1 MAFLSVLALTLFH
14 SCESTKE
21 DQEIAVSAVSV
32 SQPTAEM
39 EIGET
44 IKLIATVTPSNATDK
59 TVNWAS
65 SKQSVA
71 TVNQDGVVTAVSD
84 GTSTITASC
93 GGKSA
98 SCVVTVAKKVIE
110 VTDIELNKTELT
122 LVEGESEV
130 LTATVKPSDATD
142 KSLTWYS
149 SDKSIA
155 TVEDGKVTANKAGE
169 ATITVKAGAIEK
181 ACKVTVSAKVI
192 PVESIGLDHET
203 LTLVEGNTAT
213 LVATVTP
220 DNATDKTVTWTS
232 QKPEI
237 ATVYDA
243 GEVSAKSEGQTI
255 ITATAGSKSA
265 TCLVTVEKKVI
276 PVESVSLDQ
285 TSLTLEEGDTYTL
298 VATVLPEN
306 ATDKTVSWAST
317 NTNVAVVE
325 NGKVVAVHEGAAN
338 ITATSGNASAT
349 CAITVNKKYIAV
361 SDVALNKTELT
372 LVEGESETLTA
383 TVYPS
388 DATEKTVTWSSNAPA
403 VATVDNNGKVTA
415 GAEGNAIITASAGNK
430 TAQCRVTVESAYVP
444 ATSISLNTNEVNIE
458 RGESYQ
464 LTATVIPDNATV
476 KAPTWS
482 SSDESIAVVDQNG
495 KVTAVKAGNASIKAK
510 IDDVEAVCQVSVE
523 VSTKSIVLSQTEA
536 TVEKGKTLKL
546 TATLTPTDSTFPVT
560 WESNNTSVANVD
572 QTGSIT
578 AVSAGTATIT
588 AYSGN
593 IQATCMVTVI
603 VPIRSV
609 QLSPAAI
616 ELVVGE
622 NMDEAIVFD
631 PVDATHGDIVWTST
645 NNSVAEYRNGKI
657 YGLKNGSAKIKA
669 TVDTFEATC
678 SVKVI
683 TLVSGISLDISSA
696 TLKPTQ
702 TVQLTATIHPDDA
715 TDKKVIWSSSD
726 ESVATVDSNGLVTAN
741 KDIKNGEA
749 VITAKSQTGGYTAT
763 CKITVSG
770 NASGGHEG
778 TGEEN
783 WD

>member
-1 MAFLSVLALTLFH
+1 MGAFLSLVALTLFY
-14 SCESTKE
+14 SCASTKE
-21 DQEIAVSAVSV
+21 KQEIAVSAVSV

-59 TVNWAS
+59 AVNWAS

-93 GGKSA
+93 DGKSA
-98 SCVVTVAKKVIE
+98 SCVVSVAKKVIE

-130 LTATVKPSDATD
+130 LTATVEPSDATD
-142 KSLTWYS
+142 KTLTWSS

-181 ACKVTVSAKVI
+181 TCKVTVSAKVI

-220 DNATDKTVTWTS
+220 ENATDKTVTWTS

-237 ATVYDA
+237 ATVSDA

-276 PVESVSLDQ
+276 PVESVSLHQ
-285 TSLTLEEGDTYTL
+285 TSLTLEEGDSYTL
-298 VATVLPEN
+298 VTTILPEN

-325 NGKVVAVHEGAAN
+325 NGKVVAVHEGTAN

-349 CAITVNKKYIAV
+349 CAVTVNKKYIAV

-388 DATEKTVTWSSNAPA
+388 DAMDKTVTWTSQKPEIATVSDAGEVSAKAEGQAVITAMAGSKSTSCFVTVKKMVIPVASVSLDQNFLSLEEGETYTLVATISPEDATEMQVEWSSSDNNIATVENGIVSAINAGTAMVTATVGGKSATCDVLVSKRFIPVHSITLNKTSITLEKNTSEVLIPTVSPDNA
-403 VATVDNNGKVTA
+403 TDKTVSWSSSDISIATVDANGKVTA
-415 GAEGNAIITASAGNK
+415 LGGGQATIIAKAGDAFASCTINVVISVKSIILNK
-430 TAQCRVTVESAYVP
+430 TELQMEEGDVFVLV
-444 ATSISLNTNEVNIE
+444 
-458 RGESYQ
+458 
-464 LTATVIPDNATV
+464 ATVNPEDATGYTL
-476 KAPTWS
+476 TWS
-482 SSDESIAVVDQNG
+482 SSSPEIVVVDTSG
-495 KVTAVKAGNASIKAK
+495 KVTAV
-510 IDDVEAVCQVSVE
+510 
-523 VSTKSIVLSQTEA
+523 
-536 TVEKGKTLKL
+536 
-546 TATLTPTDSTFPVT
+546 
-560 WESNNTSVANVD
+560 SNGD
-572 QTGSIT
+572 
-578 AVSAGTATIT
+578 ATIT
-588 AYSGN
+588 VKAGTQN
-593 IQATCMVTVI
+593 ATCTI
-603 VPIRSV
+603 VVKKKGVEGDDP
-609 QLSPAAI
+609 
-616 ELVVGE
+616 EG
-622 NMDEAIVFD
+622 FD
-631 PVDATHGDIVWTST
+631 
-645 NNSVAEYRNGKI
+645 NS
-657 YGLKNGSAKIKA
+657 
-669 TVDTFEATC
+669 
-678 SVKVI
+678 
-683 TLVSGISLDISSA
+683 
-696 TLKPTQ
+696 
-702 TVQLTATIHPDDA
+702 
-715 TDKKVIWSSSD
+715 
-726 ESVATVDSNGLVTAN
+726 
-741 KDIKNGEA
+741 
-749 VITAKSQTGGYTAT
+749 
-763 CKITVSG
+763 
-770 NASGGHEG
+770 
-778 TGEEN
+778 EEN
-783 WD
+783 W